1 MKSYILAI
9 TVTMFL
15 SALFAFQN
23 IGDVTVRFLIF
34 EWMFPQGVWEV
45 LVFCAGSALMWIFSI
60 FSMFEVRGKY
70 KRELKLKDDKILAV
84 ENEKKMILESMAV
97 SKAASETPENYVPK
111 SSDVEKNSGTAD
123 QIGCTLSSG

>member
-34 EWMFPQGVWEV
+34 EWVFPQGVWEV
-45 LVFCAGSALMWIFSI
+45 LVFCAGAAIMWVFSI
-60 FSMFEVRGKY
+60 FSVFEVRGKY
-70 KRELKLKDDKILAV
+70 KHELKAKDEKILSL
-84 ENEKKMILESMAV
+84 ENEKKTILGSISAKV
-97 SKAASETPENYVPK
+97 AQDAASVKPEPAPEA
-111 SSDVEKNSGTAD
+111 DNSKDGTAE
-123 QIGCTLSSG
+123 

>member
-97 SKAASETPENYVPK
+97 SKADSETPENYVPK

-123 QIGCTLSSG
+123 